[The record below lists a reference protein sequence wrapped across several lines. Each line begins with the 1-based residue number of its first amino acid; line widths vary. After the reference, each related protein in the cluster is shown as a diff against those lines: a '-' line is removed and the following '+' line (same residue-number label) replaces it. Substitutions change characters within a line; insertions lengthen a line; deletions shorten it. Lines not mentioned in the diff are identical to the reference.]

1 VDGKVKAGMSTISLG
16 GVSAVAYVL
25 AVIAFIDGE
34 RDEATIS
41 AVVVGTVA
49 LVTMAAGRFWQAVEK
64 IRAERSSWGG
74 TTYQKPDK
82 P

>member
-1 VDGKVKAGMSTISLG
+1 VDNGVKAGVSTLTLG

-64 IRAERSSWGG
+64 IRADPYAG